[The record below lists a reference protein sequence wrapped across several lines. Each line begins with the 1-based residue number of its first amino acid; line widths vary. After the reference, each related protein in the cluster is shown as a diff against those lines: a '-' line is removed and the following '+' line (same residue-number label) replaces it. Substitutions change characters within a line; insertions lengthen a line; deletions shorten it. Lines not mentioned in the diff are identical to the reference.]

1 MPSWL
6 PASAPSSAR
15 HSTDVGGGGGAATAD
30 GVGIP
35 RGTDEHRPYLRRA
48 AAAPCRPGAAR
59 GRAAGTQRRRPV
71 GGRPVGG
78 VGRGRGTLCCCGR
91 GGRRL
96 VGGAVRTDLVYED
109 GVRLPLEL
117 ERWLGEPAPVDRE
130 LVGRVVPPV
139 LDVGCGPGRH
149 VVALAA
155 AGIPA
160 LGLDVAPSAVHLA
173 RARGA
178 CVLERS
184 VFARVPGAGRW
195 ATALLIDGN
204 AGIGGDPE
212 ALLARIAALLRPGG
226 S

>member
-1 MPSWL
+1 
-6 PASAPSSAR
+6 
-15 HSTDVGGGGGAATAD
+15 VGGT
-30 GVGIP
+30 VS
-35 RGTDEHRPYLRRA
+35 
-48 AAAPCRPGAAR
+48 
-59 GRAAGTQRRRPV
+59 
-71 GGRPVGG
+71 
-78 VGRGRGTLCCCGR
+78 
-91 GGRRL
+91 
-96 VGGAVRTDLVYED
+96 TDLVYEN
-109 GVRLPLEL
+109 GVRLPLQI
-117 ERWLGEPAPVDRE
+117 ERWLGEPDPVDYE
-130 LVGRVVPPV
+130 LVARVLPPV

-195 ATALLIDGN
+195 ATALLLDGN

-212 ALLARIAALLRPGG
+212 ALLGRLGTLVRPGG
-226 S
+226 RILMEVEEPGVAGGRLQARIETTVHSSSWFPWARVGVDDLEELGAACGLAVGDVWQRRGRWFGMLETAR